1 MSQEQFIKE
10 FAGYVQKYAP
20 LYGITVH
27 SPIIAQGILESASGT
42 SNKVKVMRADGSI
55 EWRHNYLGLKWRNNR
70 LQVTNEYFVEG
81 TAEQNKD
88 GTYNNIED
96 RFFKFNSM
104 EECVIGYFQFINNS
118 NYANLKGV
126 TDPYQYLV
134 NIKADGYATSLE
146 YVNNVYNVI
155 KKYNLTQYDKME
167 VNEMAYTNSPLVDCK
182 VMSPNHS
189 GERVHNISRI
199 TPHCVVG
206 QLTAESIGGCFTN
219 PSREASCNYGIGKD
233 GRVCLIVDEA
243 NRSWCSSNRDN
254 DQRAITIECA
264 SDKTAPYAM
273 NDAVY
278 GKLVELCTDICKR
291 NGKKKLLWF
300 GNKDEALNHIPAFDE
315 MIITVHRWF
324 SNKSCPGDWL
334 YNRLGALAT
343 EVTKRLNGNVEV
355 AKKEPETGTKVLYR
369 VQIGAY
375 SVKANAEAQL
385 ARAKA
390 AGFKDAIITT
400 TTVTK

>member
-10 FAGYVQKYAP
+10 FAGYVQKWAHV
-20 LYGITVH
+20 YGIAVH
-27 SPIIAQGILESASGT
+27 SPIIAQGILESKSGT
-42 SNKVKVMRADGSI
+42 SNKVKVVHPDGTT
-55 EWRHNYLGLKWRNNR
+55 EWRHNYLGLKWRDKR
-70 LQVTNEYFVEG
+70 LQITNDYFIEG

-88 GTYNNIED
+88 GTYDNINA
-96 RFFKFNSM
+96 RFYRFKNM
-104 EECVIGYFQFINNS
+104 EECVIGYLQFINIP

-134 NIKADGYATSLE
+134 NIKNDGYATSLK
-146 YVNNVYNVI
+146 YVENVYNVI
-155 KKYNLTQYDKME
+155 ERYNLTQYDNME
-167 VNEMAYTNSPLVDCK
+167 VNEMGYTNSPLVDCK

-189 GERVHNISRI
+189 GKRVHNLSRI

-233 GRVCLIVDEA
+233 GRVCLVVDEA

-278 GKLVELCTDICKR
+278 GKLVELCVDICKR

-300 GNKDEALNHIPAFDE
+300 DNKDKALNYMPASDE
-315 MIITVHRWF
+315 MVITVHRWF

-343 EVTKRLNGNVEV
+343 EVTKRLNPTETKPEPQVEG
-355 AKKEPETGTKVLYR
+355 KQVLYR
-369 VQIGAY
+369 VQVGAY
-375 SVKANAEAQL
+375 SKKANAEAQL
-385 ARAKA
+385 AKVKA
-390 AGFKDAIITT
+390 AGFKDAFIA
-400 TTVTK
+400 TVIK